1 MAQVTVLRAPSAA
14 VNAARPTLA
23 RAAIGAN
30 YAASAVDFEP
40 RAVKNEE
47 IRSENAG
54 GIGG

>member
-1 MAQVTVLRAPSAA
+1 MAQVTVLRALCAV
-14 VNAARPTLA
+14 VNAAWPMLPRV
-23 RAAIGAN
+23 AIGAS
-30 YAASAVDFEP
+30 YRASAVDFVP